1 MLFYLSLTRQ
11 VRVNCLVQG
20 QNGRFLNC
28 QLGDSIFQPFGL
40 LYTCKCLSVNTTGSV
55 RNTLLDSLLMEAAM
69 TWELTAN
76 PRSPGAA
83 SSSIFTVAFSV
94 DRKEP
99 KFLYR
104 TNTTLTWPGGGER
117 DERQGETSR
126 EGKGQRERRGA
137 EERRRERD
145 REGK

>member
-1 MLFYLSLTRQ
+1 MGVFCVYG
-11 VRVNCLVQG
+11 RVCGLYVCESQEVG
-20 QNGRFLNC
+20 GTFIGVNGLMVMS
-28 QLGDSIFQPFGL
+28 GA
-40 LYTCKCLSVNTTGSV
+40 VNTTGSV

-99 KFLYR
+99 KFL
-104 TNTTLTWPGGGER
+104 
-117 DERQGETSR
+117 
-126 EGKGQRERRGA
+126 
-137 EERRRERD
+137 
-145 REGK
+145 